1 MIFKKFFCA
10 IDLLISYKESN
21 SIIDVVD
28 FLADVAMIA

>member
-1 MIFKKFFCA
+1 MVFKNFFCA

-21 SIIDVVD
+21 LIIDIVD